1 MQLLDFWRAESVR
14 FDAVLFDI
22 DGTLVVGPR
31 LLPGAAELIS
41 LLRHDGT
48 PFFFLTNDGDHTR
61 RQKCGFLLRAGIEA
75 EEREV
80 ISCLS
85 VLPELAR
92 RNGWE
97 RGLFF
102 RAGRLGDT
110 GDLELT
116 SDPARL
122 EECSAVLMGEGPYD
136 WRTTWEALIDFFRHH
151 PERPFIVPNPD
162 TCWPNALTGGIG
174 IGAGGQARCIRL
186 LLHEMGTEI
195 EPIYLGKP
203 YRAIYDYAAGRLGVT
218 DRSRILCVGD
228 SLASDIRGAN
238 NAGMYSA
245 LVLTGITSEQ
255 QAQQAFG
262 EFRPRGIFSAIGQGA

>member
-1 MQLLDFWRAESVR
+1 MLLLDFWRAESVR

-22 DGTLVVGPR
+22 DGTLVFGPR
-31 LLPGAAELIS
+31 PLPGAVELVS
-41 LLRHDGT
+41 LLRRDGT
-48 PFFFLTNDGDHTR
+48 PFFFLTNDGDHSR
-61 RQKCGFLLRAGIEA
+61 KQKCGFLNRAGIEA

-92 RNGWE
+92 KNGWE
-97 RGLFF
+97 QGLFF

-110 GDLELT
+110 GELELT

-122 EECSAVLMGEGPYD
+122 DECAAVLMGEGPYD
-136 WRTTWEALIDFFRHH
+136 WRTTWEALIGFFLRH

-162 TCWPNALTGGIG
+162 TCWPNAATGGFG
-174 IGAGGQARCIRL
+174 IGAGGQARCIQL
-186 LLHEMGTEI
+186 LLRDMGTEI

-203 YRAIYDYAAGRLGVT
+203 YGAIYDYAAGRLGLS

-238 NAGMYSA
+238 HAGMYSA
-245 LVLTGITSEQ
+245 LVLTGITSALRAEQ
-255 QAQQAFG
+255 ALG
-262 EFRPRGIFSAIGQGA
+262 EFRPRAVFSAIARER